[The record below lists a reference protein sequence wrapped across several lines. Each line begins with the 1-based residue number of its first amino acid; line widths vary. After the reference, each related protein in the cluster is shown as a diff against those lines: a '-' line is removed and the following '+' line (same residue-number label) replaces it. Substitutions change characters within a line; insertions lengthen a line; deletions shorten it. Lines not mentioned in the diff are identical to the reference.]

1 MPRATWTWTFDLAPA
16 TLWPVLADTNRFNEA
31 MGLPAYALEETPQP
45 NGTVLRRG
53 KAKVAGFALEWEEKP
68 YEWIWGRHFRQARI
82 FTKGPLRR
90 FGPVFD
96 LEPVAL
102 PDGRIGSKV
111 TYALEYEPLTL
122 IGRLSGARLARQAGE
137 AVGKRIL
144 EAVAFARGERAA
156 EFDLP
161 PPALP

>member
-1 MPRATWTWTFDLAPA
+1 MAGTGRHQSLQRGDGAA
-16 TLWPVLADTNRFNEA
+16 
-31 MGLPAYALEETPQP
+31 AYALEETPQA

-53 KAKVAGFALEWEEKP
+53 SGKAAGFQLEWEEKP
-68 YEWIWGRHFRQARI
+68 YEWIWGRHFRQARV
-82 FTKGPLRR
+82 FTKGPFRR

-96 LEPVAL
+96 LEPIAL
-102 PDGRIGSKV
+102 ADGKLGSKV

-144 EAVAFARGERAA
+144 EA
-156 EFDLP
+156 
-161 PPALP
+161 